1 MNSSFLTGLKNKI
14 KHTYDSLQIPPN
26 GFRVGDY
33 DPFLFISGTMVRES
47 YFLSLLNCFY
57 TLSKVAI
64 HAFSSIQF
72 SCSVMSD
79 SLRPHG
85 PQHIRPPCS
94 SPTPRIYP
102 NEMFIESVMPSN
114 HHILC
119 CPLLL
124 SPSVF
129 PSIRVFSSESALCIR
144 WPKYWSFSFSISPSN
159 WFNWDSTDLL

>member
-1 MNSSFLTGLKNKI
+1 MIKKKK
-14 KHTYDSLQIPPN
+14 KHTYDSLQIPTN

-79 SLRPHG
+79 SLQPHG
-85 PQHIRPPCS
+85 LQHIRPPCS

-102 NEMFIESVMPSN
+102 NAMFIESVMPSN
-114 HHILC
+114 HLILGR
-119 CPLLL
+119 PLLL
-124 SPSVF
+124 SPSIF
-129 PSIRVFSSESALCIR
+129 PSIRGFSSESALCIR
-144 WPKYWSFSFSISPSN
+144 
-159 WFNWDSTDLL
+159 